1 MRIIHRILICL
12 TVISALIVLLVTSTE
27 LAIYMDFQFYEEEYE
42 KYHVLDDLDMEMKD
56 VMSVTH
62 EMMDYLHGKRDDLVV
77 MTTVSG
83 KEREFFN
90 DREKQHMVD
99 VKNMF
104 LAGMKTRNAAVV
116 ILLVSLTVLIF
127 LKAEWKILLA
137 KWYMGITCGL
147 LAVAIGLGYLFTR
160 DFDKYFVKFHEIF
173 FDNDLW
179 LLDPDTDLMI
189 RMLPEGFFADFT
201 VRIGIFAATAVI
213 GCFIISLFV
222 WHREKK
228 ISNKQDLLIN

>member
-1 MRIIHRILICL
+1 M
-12 TVISALIVLLVTSTE
+12 
-27 LAIYMDFQFYEEEYE
+27 
-42 KYHVLDDLDMEMKD
+42 LDDLDMEMKD

-127 LKAEWKILLA
+127 LKAKWKILLA

-147 LAVAIGLGYLFTR
+147 LAVCGNGLLY
-160 DFDKYFVKFHEIF
+160 V
-173 FDNDLW
+173 
-179 LLDPDTDLMI
+179 
-189 RMLPEGFFADFT
+189 A
-201 VRIGIFAATAVI
+201 
-213 GCFIISLFV
+213 GCG
-222 WHREKK
+222 
-228 ISNKQDLLIN
+228 

>member
-27 LAIYMDFQFYEEEYE
+27 LAIYMDFQFYEKEYE

-83 KEREFFN
+83 EEREFFN

-104 LAGMKTRNAAVV
+104 LAGMRTRNAAAV

-137 KWYMGITCGL
+137 KWY
-147 LAVAIGLGYLFTR
+147 LALFCLQNN
-160 DFDKYFVKFHEIF
+160 FE
-173 FDNDLW
+173 
-179 LLDPDTDLMI
+179 
-189 RMLPEGFFADFT
+189 
-201 VRIGIFAATAVI
+201 
-213 GCFIISLFV
+213 
-222 WHREKK
+222 
-228 ISNKQDLLIN
+228 